1 MNYMLRSEKT
11 SDLLGLSQLVYLEG
25 HSQGDFSPNL

>member
-11 SDLLGLSQLVYLEG
+11 SDLLGLSHLVYLEG
-25 HSQGDFSPNL
+25 YYQGDFSPNL